1 MHSHNYIYEYYQKI
15 NDGSLV
21 AGKWIHLLYDYIV
34 RGIERKEFYLD
45 LKKAN
50 KAVLFIETF
59 CHHSKGP
66 LAPKSIAE
74 AGGLELWQK
83 AMISTIYGIVDENG
97 QRIWHEVFT
106 LVGRKVGKSLLASG
120 IAEYETFAR
129 GVYGADAYFIAPRLD
144 QTEIVMNDY
153 WQSVSAEPELSALAK
168 KRKSDVYIESTNTSI
183 KKIAFSSKKS
193 DGFNP
198 QIAVC
203 DEIAAWVGDAGIKQ
217 YTVMTSALGSRP
229 EPLIVAITTANYVND
244 GIYDE
249 LFRRATRF
257 LLGDSKEKRL
267 LPFLY
272 TIDDLSKWN
281 DLTELQKS
289 IPNLGVSV
297 TVDFM
302 LEEIAKA
309 EQSLANKAEFMCK
322 YCCIKQNSSQAWLS
336 TATVDKCMGQPLSL
350 EDFRGCYC
358 VGGIDLSQTTDLTS
372 CCIVIEKNN
381 QLYVFSRFFLP
392 EEKIEEATERDGIPY
407 QAYIQRGI
415 LTPSGS
421 NIVDYDAVF
430 QWFKDLIEKYEI
442 LPLKVGYDKWM
453 ALNLVKDMEQYGFH
467 MDDVYQ
473 GFNLTPVLREMEGLM
488 KDGKV
493 HIGDND
499 LLKIHFLDSALK
511 MDTETSKVKLI
522 KMNVNAH
529 IDGMAALSDAFCVR
543 QKWYSEI
550 GAQLQN

>member
-34 RGIERKEFYLD
+34 RGIERKDFYLD

-336 TATVDKCMGQPLSL
+336 TETVDKCMGQPLSL
-350 EDFRGCYC
+350 EDFCGCYC

-372 CCIVIEKNN
+372 CCIVIEKNS

-488 KDGKV
+488 KDGKI